1 MIHDELEKL
10 LSANPGTILAHELA
24 LIELTR
30 TQNKEIQ
37 LSDEIKTSAKIEA
50 DMNLNFKNEGQRKA
64 SVELKLKD
72 NAVYQECVNRIV
84 ERTTAILIA
93 EASLAYQRDIFRSYL
108 AIAGMVNK

>member
-1 MIHDELEKL
+1 MNIETIVEINKTFSVANDWMAAQNFEKYMDFVG
-10 LSANPGTILAHELA
+10 SY
-24 LIELTR
+24 
-30 TQNKEIQ
+30 TQGK
-37 LSDEIKTSAKIEA
+37 
-50 DMNLNFKNEGQRKA
+50 
-64 SVELKLKD
+64 ELKLKD